1 MRSIQKSTC
10 TLHHAWVWSI
20 PATSPN
26 YVNLEGS
33 FELADEWLTY
43 IWASL
48 ETQELYLPVK
58 RNETWS
64 FSIAAP
70 PHYMQEWAMTIEPYS
85 KATEDYLASH
95 LGNEYYWTNGVF
107 FTQKETHSASDT
119 DDEVATYVKASMAM
133 FDNNA
138 AMMKQAAEAGGLT
151 NGYKIIWRNLRAT
164 EAGSDYEYEVKMN

>member
-48 ETQELYLPVK
+48 ETQEVYLPVK

-85 KATEDYLASH
+85 KATEDSLASH
-95 LGNEYYWTNGVF
+95 LGHEY
-107 FTQKETHSASDT
+107 
-119 DDEVATYVKASMAM
+119 
-133 FDNNA
+133 
-138 AMMKQAAEAGGLT
+138 
-151 NGYKIIWRNLRAT
+151 
-164 EAGSDYEYEVKMN
+164 